1 MMVDPK
7 RVGVTG
13 PLVAYRDGFVDELV
27 GQGYTAGSAMQQVWL
42 MAHVSRWLEGRSLG
56 VGDLTPQRVDEFL
69 DVRRAAGYTAGLSR
83 RGLARLL
90 GYLRGVG
97 VTPIPP
103 EPAAIT
109 PTEMLVEEYS
119 TYLKRERGL
128 AASSVER
135 YLGTVRL
142 FLAEGGRADR
152 LDLDALTAGD
162 VTAFVVDQCRPR
174 RVGSAKV
181 LVTALRSLLRF
192 LFLQGYTSC
201 PLAGAVPTATGWE
214 GQSLPRGLGAEAV
227 AALLDSCDRH
237 SVVGVRDFAIL
248 TVLRRLGL
256 RAGEVAALE
265 LARPAR
271 WVDVGRGPRRGPRVV
286 HAGRSAPRGRPPPE
300 APRRHSDAGG
310 RGVAVGGG
318 TGAPP

>member
-128 AASSVER
+128 AASSV
-135 YLGTVRL
+135 
-142 FLAEGGRADR
+142 
-152 LDLDALTAGD
+152 
-162 VTAFVVDQCRPR
+162 
-174 RVGSAKV
+174 
-181 LVTALRSLLRF
+181 
-192 LFLQGYTSC
+192 
-201 PLAGAVPTATGWE
+201 
-214 GQSLPRGLGAEAV
+214 
-227 AALLDSCDRH
+227 
-237 SVVGVRDFAIL
+237 
-248 TVLRRLGL
+248 
-256 RAGEVAALE
+256 
-265 LARPAR
+265 
-271 WVDVGRGPRRGPRVV
+271 
-286 HAGRSAPRGRPPPE
+286 
-300 APRRHSDAGG
+300 
-310 RGVAVGGG
+310 
-318 TGAPP
+318 